1 MGCIKQTPCLVRICE
16 HGHSVLSL
24 KQSSENAQRMA
35 ATLHLLFILKQ
46 YIMLSF
52 WPSDIFGHL
61 SCAGITCPCQEKCD
75 LSKVR

>member
-1 MGCIKQTPCLVRICE
+1 MASNQAQCP
-16 HGHSVLSL
+16 LSQANL
-24 KQSSENAQRMA
+24 SSENAHRMP

-52 WPSDIFGHL
+52 WPSDISGHL